1 LDDTAD
7 RVIDRET
14 ALANFDHARD
24 DFLQAFAAVPDEA
37 LSYLPEGGDETISEV
52 LAHVIRS
59 IYMWTPAVGALNRA
73 NFGEAGPFDGSEEA
87 GVREHDA
94 RIEQINADGAGR
106 VQVIEHLE
114 AGHDRLAGKL
124 RELAYDDY
132 SRSITVHNLHS
143 STPPYRT
150 PGGDHF
156 IGWLT
161 DHYREHAAQVSK
173 MLAEWKQQNRRT

>member
-1 LDDTAD
+1 MDDTAD

-37 LSYLPEGGDETISEV
+37 LSYLPEGGDETIGGL
-52 LAHVIRS
+52 LAHIIRS
-59 IYMWTPAVGALNRA
+59 IYMWTPAVNALDTA
-73 NFGEAGPFDGSEEA
+73 SFGEAGLVSEPEEA

-94 RIEQINADGAGR
+94 RLEQIYAGGAGR
-106 VQVIEHLE
+106 AEVMEQME
-114 AGHDRLAGKL
+114 AAHDRLAGKL
-124 RELAYDDY
+124 RQLAYEDY
-132 SRSITVHNLHS
+132 SRKITVYYPHS

-161 DHYREHAAQVSK
+161 DHYREHIAQVDK
-173 MLAEWKQQNRRT
+173 MLGEWKQQQGKS